1 MELRQLRTF
10 EAVVTHR
17 TVTDAALALDLA
29 PSSVSDQIRSLE
41 GSLGVE
47 LFERG
52 PRGMRLTAAGDRLVE
67 WARRLLDQADQ
78 ARQEVTATQRAL
90 RLGALET
97 IAATHVPT
105 VLHRLAE
112 RRPGLQVEVTSDAA
126 RDALLRRVAGGEL
139 DAALILDTHGDLG
152 ELGFGLPPAV
162 LRSLD
167 VEAVPLA
174 LVASPDHPLAGSS
187 SLSVEDLDGH
197 RLLVNVPACSFWLA
211 GVRLLGTRVE
221 RVRAGGVAVMR
232 AWAER
237 NLGAALLPE
246 FAVRD
251 RLAAGTL
258 VRLPLDAPHLYLRLV
273 WRADRESVPAVRDM
287 LYAASS

>member
-29 PSSVSDQIRSLE
+29 PSSVSEQIRSLE

-97 IAATHVPT
+97 IAATHV
-105 VLHRLAE
+105 
-112 RRPGLQVEVTSDAA
+112 RRCSTDSPN
-126 RDALLRRVAGGEL
+126 AG
-139 DAALILDTHGDLG
+139 
-152 ELGFGLPPAV
+152 
-162 LRSLD
+162 
-167 VEAVPLA
+167 
-174 LVASPDHPLAGSS
+174 
-187 SLSVEDLDGH
+187 
-197 RLLVNVPACSFWLA
+197 PAC
-211 GVRLLGTRVE
+211 R
-221 RVRAGGVAVMR
+221 
-232 AWAER
+232 
-237 NLGAALLPE
+237 
-246 FAVRD
+246 
-251 RLAAGTL
+251 
-258 VRLPLDAPHLYLRLV
+258 
-273 WRADRESVPAVRDM
+273 WR
-287 LYAASS
+287 